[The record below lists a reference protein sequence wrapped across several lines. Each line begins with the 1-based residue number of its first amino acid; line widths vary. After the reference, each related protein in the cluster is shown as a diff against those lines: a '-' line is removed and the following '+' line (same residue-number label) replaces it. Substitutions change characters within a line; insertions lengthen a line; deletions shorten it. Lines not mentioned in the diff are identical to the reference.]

1 MSSSKESRVILKT
14 EWISILKT
22 MLSNNRE
29 FGHVDIVDDKFRF
42 FDSDPM
48 FNGIKAMYV
57 SVDQVLTIID
67 EYPK

>member
-1 MSSSKESRVILKT
+1 MSSSKESRVIFKT
-14 EWISILKT
+14 EWISILNT

-29 FGHVDIVDDKFRF
+29 FGYVDIVDDKFRF

-48 FNGIKAMYV
+48 FNGIKGMYV